1 MTDTDSARAI
11 RWLAPDLDPA
21 TAPPV
26 AATQAESNPMLPSVE
41 ELQALERAARE
52 EGYANGHAAGHA
64 EGLASGQ
71 SEVRRMV
78 AQMEGI
84 LDGFTRPLARLDN
97 EVADALGELAVR
109 IAGNL
114 LGRTYQAD
122 PTLLAD
128 LVREALDAVGAS
140 SREIELRLHPDDLGV
155 LAPHLMG
162 LSGVR
167 LSEDSG
173 LARGE
178 LRLHSESVRIDGTL
192 AARLQACLDAAM
204 DADASADTNTDA
216 NLEITP

>member
-1 MTDTDSARAI
+1 MADGARAV
-11 RWLAPDLDPA
+11 RWLAPDLESA
-21 TAPPV
+21 AAPPV
-26 AATQAESNPMLPSVE
+26 ASTQAESHPMLPSVE
-41 ELQALERAARE
+41 ELQALEQAARD
-52 EGYANGHAAGHA
+52 EGYA

-71 SEVRRMV
+71 SEVRRMI

-128 LVREALDAVGAS
+128 LVREALDAVGTS

-155 LAPHLMG
+155 LAPHLAG

-167 LSEDSG
+167 LTDDSN

-204 DADASADTNTDA
+204 DADASAEDT
-216 NLEITP
+216 P